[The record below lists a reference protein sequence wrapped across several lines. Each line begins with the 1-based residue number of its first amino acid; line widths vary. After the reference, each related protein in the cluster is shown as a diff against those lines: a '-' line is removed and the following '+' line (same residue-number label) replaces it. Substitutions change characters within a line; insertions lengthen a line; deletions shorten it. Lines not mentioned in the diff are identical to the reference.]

1 MPAEVRAAVT
11 RASPAASTSARPS
24 LNRRRRHPARRS
36 RTKTFRFDLVD
47 FAMAVI
53 PNEPAAA
60 GESKDLLFPLSAV
73 FSTNIGPG
81 IAI

>member
-1 MPAEVRAAVT
+1 MAIPI
-11 RASPAASTSARPS
+11 
-24 LNRRRRHPARRS
+24 
-36 RTKTFRFDLVD
+36 
-47 FAMAVI
+47 AVI

-60 GESKDLLFPLSAV
+60 GESRDLFPLSAV